1 MTVGALPGLSLLSI
15 PVKEV
20 VFLRAMQQ
28 WLERFCRKHPRLGIP
43 GLMKYIVIGN
53 ILVFILDMFGVGGVY
68 AASNLLSF
76 NSSGILHGEVWRL
89 VTFIFVPYVSARTM
103 SGFFWL
109 AVMLYFYYFIGTTL
123 EREWGTTKFTVF
135 YVFGIILNIIVG
147 FIVGGATMNYVN
159 LSMFFAFATLFP
171 DMQVLLFF
179 IIPVK
184 VKWLAWVD
192 AAFFAYTIIRMLIS
206 GHPLL
211 ALLPMVAIL
220 NYLLFF
226 AVDIG
231 DTLSYWKRRAGF
243 KTGGGAGP
251 KVINFN
257 KAKSKTKPGAK
268 EAFLHKCAVCGKTD
282 VSDPAMEF
290 RYCSRCNGYYCYC
303 ADHINSHIHIQ

>member
-1 MTVGALPGLSLLSI
+1 M
-15 PVKEV
+15 
-20 VFLRAMQQ
+20 RAMQQ

-53 ILVFILDMFGVGGVY
+53 ILVFILDMFGLGGVY

-76 NSSGILHGEVWRL
+76 SSSSILHGEVWRI
-89 VTFIFVPYVSARTM
+89 VTFVFVPYIAGRRM
-103 SGFFWL
+103 ADFFWL

-135 YVFGIILNIIVG
+135 YVFGVILNVILG
-147 FIVGGATMNYVN
+147 FFIGYATMNYVN

-179 IIPVK
+179 ILPVK

-192 AAFFAYTIIRMLIS
+192 AAFFAFAIIRLLLA

-211 ALLPMVAIL
+211 ALVPVVAIL

-226 AVDIG
+226 ASDIS

-243 KTGGGAGP
+243 RTGQRSGP

-257 KAKSKTKPGAK
+257 NARTKTRTKAAK
-268 EAFLHKCAVCGKTD
+268 EDYLHKCAVCGKTD
-282 VSDPAMEF
+282 VSDPNMEF

-303 ADHINSHIHIQ
+303 ADHINSHVHIQ

>member
-1 MTVGALPGLSLLSI
+1 MRAL
-15 PVKEV
+15 
-20 VFLRAMQQ
+20 QQ

-53 ILVFILDMFGVGGVY
+53 ILVYILDMFGIGGVY
-68 AASNLLSF
+68 AASNLLAFSP
-76 NSSGILHGEVWRL
+76 SGILHGEVWRL
-89 VTFIFVPYVSARTM
+89 ITFVFVPYVSGR
-103 SGFFWL
+103 SLGSFFWL

-147 FIVGGATMNYVN
+147 FLVGGATMNYVN

-171 DMQVLLFF
+171 DTQVLLFF

-184 VKWLAWVD
+184 IKWLAWID
-192 AAFFAYTIIRMLIS
+192 AAFFAYSIIRLLIS

-211 ALLPMVAIL
+211 ALLPVVAIL

-226 AVDIG
+226 ASDIG
-231 DTLSYWKRRAGF
+231 GTLGYWKQRAGF
-243 KTGGGAGP
+243 KTGKSSGP

-257 KAKSKTKPGAK
+257 NAKTKTRAK
-268 EAFLHKCAVCGKTD
+268 ASKENYLHKCAVCGKTD
-282 VSDPAMEF
+282 VSDPNMEF

>member
-1 MTVGALPGLSLLSI
+1 MRAL
-15 PVKEV
+15 
-20 VFLRAMQQ
+20 QQ

-53 ILVFILDMFGVGGVY
+53 ILVYILDMFGVGGVY
-68 AASNLLSF
+68 AASNLLAFSPG
-76 NSSGILHGEVWRL
+76 GILHGEVWRL
-89 VTFIFVPYVSARTM
+89 ITFIFVPYVSGRTLT
-103 SGFFWL
+103 SFFWL
-109 AVMLYFYYFIGTTL
+109 AVMLYFYYFIGTAL

-147 FIVGGATMNYVN
+147 FIVGGATMSYVN

-171 DMQVLLFF
+171 DVQVLLFF

-184 VKWLAWVD
+184 IKWLAWAD
-192 AAFFAYTIIRMLIS
+192 AAFFAFTIIRLLFS

-211 ALLPMVAIL
+211 ALLPVVAIL

-226 AVDIG
+226 AADIG
-231 DTLSYWKRRAGF
+231 DTLGYWKRRAG
-243 KTGGGAGP
+243 GAAQGAGP
-251 KVINFN
+251 KVIHFN
-257 KAKSKTKPGAK
+257 NAKTKTRAK
-268 EAFLHKCAVCGKTD
+268 ASKENYLHKCAVCGKTD
-282 VSDPAMEF
+282 ISDPNMEF